1 MSRMANPLN
10 NRFNKANWSA
20 AANAAI
26 VLINGRLPVEDA
38 MTANEQGLL
47 MIIVTFLV
55 VCFVPRAEAPTKK
68 PTVGV

>member
-1 MSRMANPLN
+1 MRKIGNPLN

-26 VLINGRLPVEDA
+26 VLINGRLPYENA
-38 MTANEQGLL
+38 LNANEQGLL

-55 VCFVPRAEAPTKK
+55 VCFVPKAKAPD
-68 PTVGV
+68 GG